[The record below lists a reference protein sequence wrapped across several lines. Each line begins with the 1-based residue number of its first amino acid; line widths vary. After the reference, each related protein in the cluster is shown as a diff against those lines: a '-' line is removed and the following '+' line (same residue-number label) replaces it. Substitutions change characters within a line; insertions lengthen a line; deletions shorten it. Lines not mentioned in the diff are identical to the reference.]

1 MRDTVHRNLS
11 IYRIRDPVLRTY
23 NWVRGLRITDI
34 YSIYLLCL
42 FPRFNSYGFALVA
55 KLRLRL
61 VYAWFV
67 SGCLILTLLFVL
79 FGFRVRLYVG
89 L

>member
-42 FPRFNSYGFALVA
+42 FPRFNSYGFAEYIVA
-55 KLRLRL
+55 GL
-61 VYAWFV
+61 AEQGV
-67 SGCLILTLLFVL
+67 SAHLKRILQCL
-79 FGFRVRLYVG
+79 
-89 L
+89 